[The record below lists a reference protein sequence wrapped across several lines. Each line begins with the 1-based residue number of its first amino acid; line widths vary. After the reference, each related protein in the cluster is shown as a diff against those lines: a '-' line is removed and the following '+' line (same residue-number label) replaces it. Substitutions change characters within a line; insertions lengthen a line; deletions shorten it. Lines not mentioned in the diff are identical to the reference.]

1 VGGFLSPSLAFCFLG
16 LFDFL
21 LTLHHRTRALE
32 SRIAELETEA
42 SRLLRAL
49 ESQKTAFEDGT
60 VRMKRKLAEAAK
72 DLASK
77 VCPHLLIPLTTVFI
91 SPFTV
96 VGDRG
101 SEESAEDVC
110 GLR

>member
-1 VGGFLSPSLAFCFLG
+1 M
-16 LFDFL
+16 
-21 LTLHHRTRALE
+21 TLHNRTRTLE
-32 SRIAELETEA
+32 SRVAELETEA

-49 ESQKTAFEDGT
+49 ESQKTVFEDGA
-60 VRMKRKLAEAAK
+60 VGVKRKLAEAAK

-77 VCPHLLIPLTTVFI
+77 VWPHFLIPVITM
-91 SPFTV
+91 FTFLFAV

-101 SEESAEDVC
+101 SEESAEDVF